1 MTGFLSRLVTKIC
14 HVLTTRMTTVD
25 DDEVAPRRNAGRTFK
40 VADQLHEDVNGKDAL
55 VTDEKDDDSVK
66 QNDKKMKI
74 SHFSES
80 VADSSQIRE
89 QKDEDKPLNKEPE
102 SRPVIGVS
110 LSTAKSVTPTP
121 TPVPNPKDDPK
132 PKETP
137 TPNSRPNT
145 PPTLRPFLA
154 PVLTRPAGLGRGAPL
169 LEPAHR
175 VAQSQA
181 NGNVSPPQNQV
192 IDEPTNGEA
201 EENDETREKL
211 QMIRVKFLRLA
222 RRLGQ
227 THNVVVAQVLY
238 RLGLVEQL
246 RGRTGG
252 RVAAFSFERAS
263 AMAEQLEAAGQEP
276 LEFSCTIMVLGK
288 TGVGKSATIN
298 SIFDEVKFRT
308 DAFQLG
314 TKKVQDVVGT
324 VQGIKVR
331 VIDTPGLLPF
341 WADQRKNQKI
351 LQSVKK
357 FIQKSPPDIV
367 LYLDR
372 LDMQSRDDMPL
383 LRTITDIFGQS
394 IWFNTIVVLTHAA
407 SAPPEGP
414 NGTATSYDMFVTQRS
429 HVVQQAIR
437 QAAGDMRLMNPVSLV
452 ENHSACRT
460 NRNGQRVLPNGQ
472 VWKPHLLLLSFASKI
487 LVEANMLLKLQG
499 SPPGKPF
506 AARNQAPPLPY
517 ILSTLLQSR
526 PQLKLPQEQFGDD
539 DDDALD
545 DDIDESSDEESS
557 EYDEL
562 PPFKRL
568 TNAQVS
574 TLSKA
579 QKKSYYDELEY
590 REKLFMKKQLK
601 EEKKRRK
608 MMKKMAEAAKNFPTE
623 LTDNNVEEDSNAAA
637 TVPVAV
643 QDMTL
648 PASFD
653 ADNPTQRYRALDSAN
668 QWLIRPV
675 LDPHGW
681 DHDVGYEGINVEHLL
696 ALKEKIPV
704 SFSGQVTKDK
714 KDANLQ
720 MEVSSAMKH
729 GKSKST
735 TVAFDMQTFGK
746 EMSYSLHSGV
756 KFEDKLMINKRG
768 ELVVAEGAVI
778 ARDLA
783 LGWNAQSQIPI
794 GRSTNLI
801 SRVNLNNKGS
811 GQVSVS
817 LNSSDQL
824 QIALAALVPLIEE
837 SYVVYAAGLQP
848 VDSQHVSRNVLFRDG
863 WEERD
868 VRDAVGFAFVA
879 AVERACC
886 SGVENAGWRERT
898 TEPLRRAS
906 LRIERTALPS
916 GRGCGRRRDGRSR
929 RLSGLSERE
938 ACVVFSSGIDR
949 RGEIYCFVG
958 QVSRLSVFRSSWG
971 RIELRSVGGEKS
983 AYGCLPAERRALCW
997 EKVDIEERLGR
1008 KRWEENKTL
1017 AEEIVESVAT
1027 MMAFDVI
1034 SDDVE
1039 VGWEFAGCQNLDPC
1053 CVLHPRQHDLR
1064 AKWLPASLLVH
1075 IILPIGIE
1083 LGFCTPVV
1091 IVDLSPRSTPE
1102 LRDNFCEELR
1112 AEFLGFSNSSGGN
1125 PTPTSEP
1132 FTSKFILEEIEVYL
1146 KDDSISPKID
1156 YADCDPEEDICLI
1169 KKLLNND
1176 SFQLPPIDL
1185 KQSEVT
1191 EAKSLIEEPPELELK
1206 DLLSHLEYAYLEENN
1221 KLPVIIAKGLND
1233 DEK

>member
-14 HVLTTRMTTVD
+14 HVLTTRMTTVE
-25 DDEVAPRRNAGRTFK
+25 DDEVVPRRNAGRTFK
-40 VADQLHEDVNGKDAL
+40 VADQPHEDVNGKDAL
-55 VTDEKDDDSVK
+55 VTDDKDDDSVK
-66 QNDKKMKI
+66 QNDKEMKI

-80 VADSSQIRE
+80 VADSSEIRE
-89 QKDEDKPLNKEPE
+89 QKDEDKPFNKEPE

-110 LSTAKSVTPTP
+110 LSTAKCVAPTPTP

-137 TPNSRPNT
+137 TPNSRPNP

-154 PVLTRPAGLGRGAPL
+154 PVPTRPAGLGRGAPL
-169 LEPAHR
+169 LEPARR

-181 NGNVSPPQNQV
+181 NRNVSPPQNQV
-192 IDEPTNGEA
+192 IDEPTNSED

-227 THNVVVAQVLY
+227 THNVVVAQILY

-372 LDMQSRDDMPL
+372 LDMLSRDDMPI

-394 IWFNTIVVLTHAA
+394 IWFNAIVVLTHAA

-460 NRNGQRVLPNGQ
+460 NQNGQRVLPN
-472 VWKPHLLLLSFASKI
+472 
-487 LVEANMLLKLQG
+487 
-499 SPPGKPF
+499 
-506 AARNQAPPLPY
+506 AARLATWKAVCSQKSNTTF
-517 ILSTLLQSR
+517 TLHSVNS
-526 PQLKLPQEQFGDD
+526 FGDD
-539 DDDALD
+539 NDDALD
-545 DDIDESSDEESS
+545 DDIDESSDEETS
-557 EYDEL
+557 EYDEF

-568 TNAQVS
+568 TNAHVS
-574 TLSKA
+574 KLSKEE
-579 QKKSYYDELEY
+579 KKSYYDELEY

-608 MMKKMAEAAKNFPTE
+608 MMKKMAEAAKIFPTE

-653 ADNPTQRYRALDSAN
+653 ADNHTHRYRVLDSAN

-704 SFSGQVTKDK
+704 S
-714 KDANLQ
+714 
-720 MEVSSAMKH
+720 
-729 GKSKST
+729 
-735 TVAFDMQTFGK
+735 
-746 EMSYSLHSGV
+746 YSLRSETRFISYRKNKASAGLSATYFGDTLTGGV

-778 ARDLA
+778 ARGDVAYGGSLEATLRDKDFPLCRFLSTIGYGLA
-783 LGWNAQSQIPI
+783 W
-794 GRSTNLI
+794 RSCTWVECSVPDSYWIL
-801 SRVNLNNKGS
+801 
-811 GQVSVS
+811 VSCIWHHY
-817 LNSSDQL
+817 LE
-824 QIALAALVPLIEE
+824 IEE

-848 VDSQHVSRNVLFRDG
+848 VDVQHG
-863 WEERD
+863 
-868 VRDAVGFAFVA
+868 
-879 AVERACC
+879 
-886 SGVENAGWRERT
+886 NAERT
-898 TEPLRRAS
+898 SSFVVLISLLKPLDPS
-906 LRIERTALPS
+906 STIYEVDLDRILQSIHVYLQEL
-916 GRGCGRRRDGRSR
+916 GIEEIRRRVGVRGTAIKGQ
-929 RLSGLSERE
+929 LSM
-938 ACVVFSSGIDR
+938 VPIDM
-949 RGEIYCFVG
+949 EPQPII
-958 QVSRLSVFRSSWG
+958 L
-971 RIELRSVGGEKS
+971 
-983 AYGCLPAERRALCW
+983 AYIDVNLQ
-997 EKVDIEERLGR
+997 
-1008 KRWEENKTL
+1008 TL
-1017 AEEIVESVAT
+1017 AAAR
-1027 MMAFDVI
+1027 M
-1034 SDDVE
+1034 
-1039 VGWEFAGCQNLDPC
+1039 L
-1053 CVLHPRQHDLR
+1053 
-1064 AKWLPASLLVH
+1064 
-1075 IILPIGIE
+1075 
-1083 LGFCTPVV
+1083 
-1091 IVDLSPRSTPE
+1091 
-1102 LRDNFCEELR
+1102 
-1112 AEFLGFSNSSGGN
+1112 
-1125 PTPTSEP
+1125 TPTGP
-1132 FTSKFILEEIEVYL
+1132 TS
-1146 KDDSISPKID
+1146 
-1156 YADCDPEEDICLI
+1156 
-1169 KKLLNND
+1169 
-1176 SFQLPPIDL
+1176 Q
-1185 KQSEVT
+1185 
-1191 EAKSLIEEPPELELK
+1191 
-1206 DLLSHLEYAYLEENN
+1206 
-1221 KLPVIIAKGLND
+1221 
-1233 DEK
+1233 